1 MLIFNERYNELVD
14 RYVVPLLPYN
24 ISYSKLSQAALQDL
38 ILRKPK
44 KNIVVTSAEQIS
56 FYFNKDDILKA
67 LLNDIDLFL
76 VRVLLQQRAVA
87 IQHGQTQDQSANWL
101 IVTDY
106 YYSFFLAGLLLR
118 LCHRGTFYLD
128 DATKK
133 KINREATDYTGKVAA
148 IGSNCA
154 FKIDLNDKD
163 SEYSLTLI
171 SNGHKTHE
179 IVWEQIATLLQ
190 DIRRLSS
197 TQSDEYTTLS
207 KIIEV
212 NQKQG
217 STFPSQLRNT
227 VNYRPHYGLK
237 EVDKAYF
244 APNPTTLDTRWL
256 DPLLT
261 FTGKVDDDQQRIN
274 LLCSYIR
281 YLQMLSFNLLNAY
294 YNRRGRGNGVLSA
307 INKNRS
313 EKLTIPPECFTY

>member
-14 RYVVPLLPYN
+14 RYIVPLLPYN
-24 ISYSKLSQAALQDL
+24 ISYSKLSQTALQDL
-38 ILRKPK
+38 ILRKTK
-44 KNIVVTSAEQIS
+44 KNIVVNNADQIT

-76 VRVLLQQRAVA
+76 IRVLLQQRAA
-87 IQHGQTQDQSANWL
+87 TIQHDRTQDPSVNWL

-148 IGSNCA
+148 IGSNCY
-154 FKIDLNDKD
+154 FHITINEEE
-163 SEYSLTLI
+163 SEYSLTLT

-179 IVWEQIATLLQ
+179 IVWEQIAALLV
-190 DIRRLSS
+190 DIRKLSP

-212 NQKQG
+212 NKQQG
-217 STFPSQLRNT
+217 ATFPSQLRNT

-237 EVDKAYF
+237 EVERTYS
-244 APNPTTLDTRWL
+244 APNPTVLDTRWL

-261 FTGKVDDDQQRIN
+261 YTGKVDDDQQRIN
-274 LLCSYIR
+274 LLCAYIR
-281 YLQMLSFNLLNAY
+281 YLQMLTFNLVNAY
-294 YNRRGRGNGVLSA
+294 YDRRGRGNGVLSA
-307 INKNRS
+307 INKHRTD
-313 EKLTIPPECFTY
+313 KLTLPSECYTY